1 MTFKSLI
8 FGICRAAM
16 FLVLKSVDSYKKIIS
31 WQASLCFTTY
41 PIFCLKNKFV
51 PLLARRGS
59 KLRCCEKLHVGQH
72 WVLQEWNQTNGIKL
86 LHDISTKSNI
96 NTASPFFSVISSS
109 VLIYIHLPPS
119 HPFTFPNSKIGSGK
133 AQIFNTFT
141 ILVLTISISKRIF
154 CLLLASLKKL
164 LERREICRKGIHRK
178 YYWYV
183 WSISAELWHVSKS
196 GNRIRFSI
204 YFGQWET
211 RGGWLFDG
219 GGGGVLVFLFHMLT

>member
-16 FLVLKSVDSYKKIIS
+16 LLVLKFIDSYKKIIS

-96 NTASPFFSVISSS
+96 NTASPFFSVISCS

-119 HPFTFPNSKIGSGK
+119 PTHPFTFLNSKIGSGK
-133 AQIFNTFT
+133 AQILNTFT
-141 ILVLTISISKRIF
+141 ILVLTITIRKRIF
-154 CLLLASLKKL
+154 CLLLASLKKS
-164 LERREICRKGIHRK
+164 LERREICRNGIHGK
-178 YYWYV
+178 HYWYV
-183 WSISAELWHVSKS
+183 WSICAGWHVSK
-196 GNRIRFSI
+196 RE
-204 YFGQWET
+204 Y
-211 RGGWLFDG
+211 
-219 GGGGVLVFLFHMLT
+219 M